1 MKTLNNKIARAFFA
15 LTACMAMA
23 FGFLACSNDSEPP
36 VVIVVPDNQTKNG
49 GTKTDGETN
58 APVATPAIYTIT
70 FNANDGSE
78 NPATVPQNFTAG
90 IPQTLTPVEELGF
103 SKEGFN
109 FAGWGTAP
117 KSKQAS
123 YADGASYTATAP
135 ATLYALWSEIPVY
148 SVNIPVNENGSV
160 TATPATGSAGTEI
173 TLLAEPNAG
182 YEFGSFTVTAEDGTD
197 VPVTDNAFTMPDCN
211 VSVSAAFV
219 KIDYSITILGAEN
232 GGVSTENA
240 TANYGDTV
248 TLTITP
254 DEGYALATLTYALQD
269 EEPVNIGG
277 SGRQRSFAMPLGDVT
292 IAATFTTIAFSVNV
306 ADSIEGGTV
315 AATPTN
321 ANVGDQIA
329 LVPTANAGWRFVS
342 WNAVAEGGT
351 PVTVENNKFTM
362 PAKNVSVSATF
373 EKINYSITVLPSDS
387 GSVTG
392 LPATATVGT
401 EVSLSNTPNAGY
413 KFVSYTVRGAD
424 GTAVTVADGKFT
436 MPAKDVT
443 VSAVFNAIN
452 YSVNIGTIVNGSVT
466 ATPTTATVGTSVVL
480 TISPM
485 SGYQLASLAVT
496 DAGGTPVALNGT
508 DNSRTFTMP
517 ASDVIV
523 TAAFSLITYKID
535 VGEVENGSV
544 VASAAAAAEG
554 ADVTLDITPV
564 SGYALAALTVI
575 AADGSLVPFTGTDNA
590 KSFKMP
596 AQNVTVSASF
606 VTAEMLKLYIP
617 LTLEAIEADVQV
629 TFENKARGPVSYRIN
644 GGNVQTIARNSAG
657 CISLEKAGDK
667 VSFYGDNETY
677 ADKSYVSNI
686 GCTKDCYVYGNIMSF
701 VKRANFAT
709 ADSVADYAFCKLFYN
724 NTHIRNKVGA
734 ELLLPATTL
743 ADSCYKD
750 MFSGCTSLAVAPALP
765 ATTLARSCYES
776 MFKNCAGLTSAPDL
790 PATTLA
796 GSCYRDMFSGCTSL
810 AVAPALPATTLAGS
824 CYWGMFD
831 GCASLTSAPELPATT
846 LASCCYWSMFSGCA
860 SLTVAPEL
868 PATTLAEYCYS
879 GMFEGCAS
887 LTSAPALPATTL
899 ASWCYNSMFRGC
911 TRLTSAPALPATTL
925 AVRCYDSMFYGC
937 TSLTSAPELPATTLA
952 GGCYWGMFDGCT
964 RLTSAPKLPATT
976 LADSCYKDMFSRCTS
991 LASAPELP
999 ATTLAGSCYSGM
1011 FNDCALTSA
1020 PALPVTTLAESCYSR
1035 MFCRCASLTVAPE
1048 LPATTLAKSCYEQM
1062 FVGCKSLTVAPELP
1076 ATTLAESCYREM
1088 FSGCVSDMFS
1098 GRASLTSAPELPA
1111 TTLAK
1116 SCYERMFSD
1125 CRSLTVAPELPAMT
1139 LVESCYRD
1147 MFNGCASLGSIVCLA
1162 TNISAADCTKDW
1174 LRGVARRGTFIKE
1187 LGVTIWPEGGG
1198 GIPSGWA
1205 VKDNNGGSVK
1215 VLDNIK
1221 NGTVKSDATFYSCGK
1236 TVTLTI
1242 TPESGYKL
1250 SSLVV
1255 KDEDGKVIET
1265 SGTDDSRTFTMP
1277 AKNVTVSATFAA
1289 IYNINIGTFANGSVE
1304 ANVTTAIAGTS
1315 VTLTVKPNA
1324 GYALKTL
1331 AYTPQGGSAISV
1343 GGSGNTRTFTM
1354 PAKNVTVSVTFAAI
1368 NNVSIGTFAHGSVA
1382 ASPMSAIVGT
1392 SVTLTASPASG
1403 YRLDTLTVKDASG
1416 VMVST
1421 SGTGDTRTFTMPDA
1435 NVTVKATFVPITY
1448 SVNIGSFNHGTVT
1461 ASKTSVAGGKS
1472 VTLTV
1477 KPDAGYRLDT
1487 LIVKDANG
1495 STVSTSGSGNTKTF
1509 TMPEKNVTVTATFV
1523 AINYT
1528 VSVSSSEHG
1537 TVTADKTSGIYGT
1550 SVALTI
1556 NPDSGYKLYVLTVK
1570 GTDGSAVSTSGIG
1583 DTRTF
1588 KIPIADVTV
1597 FAAFVPLAAFSTGAY
1612 TALPA
1617 GVDGSAGTSGT
1628 YVTYGLYPQT
1638 IIDKSVAINW
1648 EEEKTIGTFS
1658 CYKGSDGEWYSDVYK
1673 DGNVSWFKMEPI
1685 KWRVLT
1691 KNYNGKKLLLAENI
1705 LTGCDYYDG
1714 DTSATR
1720 KVYNKGELTLVYAN
1734 NYNESRIKAYLC
1746 GCGYYDGKK
1755 EVSPGGGSTTDH
1767 FNVEFQG
1774 KGFKTEASLD
1784 TGYVSDIFLLSSGE
1798 VSSSEYGFNST
1809 VRAKVVRTDYAMA
1822 KGGASWWWLR
1832 TPYTSMPNN
1841 DCVKVVEDDGDIGW
1855 MSVGYSFGVVPAI
1868 CVDR

>member
-1 MKTLNNKIARAFFA
+1 MEKPSLALWRKKVRTLNNKIASAFFA

-58 APVATPAIYTIT
+58 APVANPAIYTIT
-70 FNANDGSE
+70 FNANDGSP

-90 IPQTLTPVEELGF
+90 IPQALTPVEELGF
-103 SKEGFN
+103 SKSGFS
-109 FAGWGTAP
+109 FAGWGRAP
-117 KSKQAS
+117 KSTQAS

-148 SVNIPVNENGSV
+148 SVNVPVNENGGV

-173 TLLAEPNAG
+173 TLLAAPNAG
-182 YEFGSFTVTAEDGTD
+182 YEFGAFTVTAEDGTD

-211 VSVSAAFV
+211 VSVSAAFA

-248 TLTITP
+248 TLEITP

-277 SGRQRSFAMPLGDVT
+277 SGRQRSFAMPLGNVT
-292 IAATFTTIAFSVNV
+292 VAATFTPIALSVNV

-342 WNAVAEGGT
+342 WNVMAEGGS

-362 PAKNVSVSATF
+362 PAKSVSVSATF
-373 EKINYSITVLPSDS
+373 EKINYAITVLPSDS

-392 LPATATVGT
+392 LPTGATVGT
-401 EVSLSNTPNAGY
+401 EIALSNTPNAGY

-424 GTAVTVADGKFT
+424 GTAVTVADEKFT

-496 DAGGTPVALNGT
+496 DAGGSPVALNGT

-517 ASDVIV
+517 ASDVTV

-535 VGEVENGSV
+535 VGAVENGSV
-544 VASAAAAAEG
+544 VASPAAAAEG
-554 ADVTLDITPV
+554 ADVTLDIAPA
-564 SGYALAALTVI
+564 SGYALETLIVT
-575 AADGSLVPFTGTDNA
+575 AADGSLVSVSGTDNE

-596 AQNVTVSASF
+596 AQSVTVSASF
-606 VTAEMLKLYIP
+606 ITIEMFKRSIP
-617 LTLEAIEADVQV
+617 LTLEAVEAGVQV
-629 TFENKARGPVSYRIN
+629 TFENKASVDVSYRIN

-657 CISLEKAGDK
+657 CITLKNAGDK
-667 VSFYGDNETY
+667 VAFYGDNATY
-677 ADKSYVSNI
+677 DCSTIN
-686 GCTKDCYVYGNIMSF
+686 CDKDCYVYGNIMSL
-701 VKRANFAT
+701 VKRANYAT

-743 ADSCYKD
+743 AK
-750 MFSGCTSLAVAPALP
+750 
-765 ATTLARSCYES
+765 
-776 MFKNCAGLTSAPDL
+776 
-790 PATTLA
+790 
-796 GSCYRDMFSGCTSL
+796 SCYRDMFCGCT
-810 AVAPALPATTLAGS
+810 
-824 CYWGMFD
+824 
-831 GCASLTSAPELPATT
+831 
-846 LASCCYWSMFSGCA
+846 
-860 SLTVAPEL
+860 
-868 PATTLAEYCYS
+868 
-879 GMFEGCAS
+879 S

-899 ASWCYNSMFRGC
+899 AGGCYYNMFNGC
-911 TRLTSAPALPATTL
+911 K
-925 AVRCYDSMFYGC
+925 C
-937 TSLTSAPELPATTLA
+937 LTSAPELPATTLA
-952 GGCYWGMFDGCT
+952 
-964 RLTSAPKLPATT
+964 
-976 LADSCYKDMFSRCTS
+976 
-991 LASAPELP
+991 
-999 ATTLAGSCYSGM
+999 
-1011 FNDCALTSA
+1011 
-1020 PALPVTTLAESCYSR
+1020 ESCYSR
-1035 MFCRCASLTVAPE
+1035 MFSGCASLTVAPE

-1062 FVGCKSLTVAPELP
+1062 FDGCKSLTVAPALP
-1076 ATTLAESCYREM
+1076 VTTLAKSCYEQMFYGCTSLTSAPALPVTTLAESCYSGM
-1088 FSGCVSDMFS
+1088 FSGC
-1098 GRASLTSAPELPA
+1098 ASLTVAPELPA

-1116 SCYERMFSD
+1116 SCYEQMFSGCTSLTSAPALPATTLAESCYRYMFSGRVIAMFD
-1125 CRSLTVAPELPAMT
+1125 GCTKLTVAPELPATT

-1174 LRGVARRGTFIKE
+1174 LRGARRGTFIKE
-1187 LGVTIWPEGGG
+1187 LGVTIWTEGDS

-1354 PAKNVTVSVTFAAI
+1354 PAQNVTVSVTFAAI

-1382 ASPMSAIVGT
+1382 ASPASAIVGT

-1448 SVNIGSFNHGTVT
+1448 SVNIGSSNHGTVT

-1509 TMPEKNVTVTATFV
+1509 TMPEKDVTVTATFV

-1528 VSVSSSEHG
+1528 VSVSSFEHG

-1588 KIPIADVTV
+1588 KIPVADVTV

-1612 TALPA
+1612 TELPA

-1714 DTSATR
+1714 DTSTRR